1 MQQVGLVQQKRR
13 MHVITAELLD
23 VATDRV
29 EDRGRGRL
37 GREPERQAQLAIEV
51 AAPERR
57 VVGIRQPKAR
67 VGQSMTQRPERARL
81 AHAGFAHEQ
90 DVLVRV
96 HGLDEFVDEQRLA
109 RGQPQ
114 FLVRQVLV
122 EGHRIEIEVPQI
134 RRRCGGGGRRRFHC
148 APPGG
153 LRPSIFWMRI

>member
-1 MQQVGLVQQKRR
+1 
-13 MHVITAELLD
+13 MHVVAAELLD

-37 GREPERQAQLAIEV
+37 RREPERQAQLAIEV

-57 VVGIRQPKAR
+57 VVGVRQPKAR
-67 VGQSMTQRPERARL
+67 VGQSMTQRPQRARL
-81 AHAGFAHEQ
+81 AHAGLADEQ

-96 HGLDEFVDEQRLA
+96 HGLDEFVDEQRFA
-109 RGQPQ
+109 RGKPQ

-122 EGHRIEIEVPQI
+122 EGHRVEIEVPQV
-134 RRRCGGGGRRRFHC
+134 GGRGNGGRRLHC
-148 APPGG
+148 APPD